1 MNVIFG
7 IVDQCDTKID
17 LVMYSQVSD
26 LHFVVQMILPYVL
39 KVCVIDLYYFDILND
54 GASRGYSCPPGT
66 CSSLNNYNMMDS

>member
-39 KVCVIDLYYFDILND
+39 KVCVIDLYYFDTL
-54 GASRGYSCPPGT
+54 
-66 CSSLNNYNMMDS
+66 MMAPAGGIPALRALALVRTIIT